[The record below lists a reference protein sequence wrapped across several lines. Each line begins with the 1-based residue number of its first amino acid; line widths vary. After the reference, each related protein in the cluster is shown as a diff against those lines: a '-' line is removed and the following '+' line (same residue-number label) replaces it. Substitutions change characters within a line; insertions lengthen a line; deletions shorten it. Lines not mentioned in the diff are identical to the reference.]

1 MFASFSSDQRVS
13 SCRRTRPRRASL
25 GLALQR
31 ESSVVVEMGKMA
43 QRLTLFTAVSFA
55 LPEVVKGNEAAAY
68 QVLHEMRSVEHES
81 SKTP

>member
-1 MFASFSSDQRVS
+1 
-13 SCRRTRPRRASL
+13 
-25 GLALQR
+25 
-31 ESSVVVEMGKMA
+31 MGKMA